1 MTRLFG
7 TDGVRGLANRELTA
21 ALALGLAQAS
31 AVVLTRG
38 HHADARR
45 AEGLRPTAVLARDP
59 RVSGEFLAA
68 AVAAGLAS
76 SGVDVLD
83 AGVITTPAAAFLVDD
98 ARADFGVM
106 ISASHNPAPDNGIK
120 FFAFGGTKLPDEV
133 EDRIEAT
140 MDAPRL
146 MPVGGDVGRIRRFA
160 DAEDRYVVHLLG
172 AVKNRLDGIHV
183 VLDCAHG
190 AAAGVSPEVFHDLG
204 AKVTVIGAD
213 PDGMNINDG
222 VGSTHLDNL
231 AAAVLEHGA
240 DVGIAHDGDA
250 DRCLAVDADGNVV
263 DGDQI
268 MAILAV
274 AMKERGDLVHD
285 TLVATVMSNLGLKR
299 AMAANGI
306 AMVETGVGDRYV
318 LEAMNEHGYNL
329 GGEQSG
335 HIVFADH
342 ATTGDGILTGLS
354 IVAEMAR
361 TGKSLAE
368 LASVMTV
375 FPQILINVR
384 GVDRTRLTGDEV
396 IDEAVVAAERELG
409 DSGRVLLRPSGT
421 EQLVRVMVEAASQD
435 DADRIAHSLAEVVRE
450 RLATAAA

>member
-1 MTRLFG
+1 MSRLFG

-21 ALALGLAQAS
+21 ALALGLSQAS
-31 AVVLTRG
+31 AVVLTKG

-45 AEGLRPTAVLARDP
+45 AEGRRPVAVVARDP
-59 RVSGEFLAA
+59 RISGEFLTA
-68 AVAAGLAS
+68 AVCAGLAS

-83 AGVITTPAAAFLVDD
+83 AGVIPTPAAAFLVDD
-98 ARADFGVM
+98 IGADFGVM

-133 EDRIEAT
+133 EDRIEAA
-140 MDAPRL
+140 MADPQL
-146 MPVGGDVGRIRRFA
+146 MPIGGDVGRIRRFA
-160 DAEDRYVVHLLG
+160 DAEDRYVLHLLG
-172 AVKNRLDGIHV
+172 ALPNRLDGIHV

-190 AAAGVSPEVFHDLG
+190 AAAAVSPEVFVDAG
-204 AKVTVIGAD
+204 ATITLIGAD
-213 PDGMNINDG
+213 PDGVNINDG

-231 AAAVLEHGA
+231 ARAVLEHGA

-268 MAILAV
+268 MAILAI
-274 AMKERGDLVHD
+274 AQKERGRLVDD
-285 TLVATVMSNLGLKR
+285 TLVATVMSNLGLTR
-299 AMAANGI
+299 AMADHGI
-306 AMVETGVGDRYV
+306 TVRQTRVGDRYV
-318 LEAMNEHGYNL
+318 LEDMNEHGYNL

-335 HIVFADH
+335 HIVASDY

-354 IVAEMAR
+354 LVARMAA

-375 FPQILINVR
+375 YPQILINVK
-384 GVDRTRLTGDEV
+384 GVDRDRLDGDEG
-396 IDEAVVAAERELG
+396 VAAAVATVSAELG
-409 DSGRVLLRPSGT
+409 DTGRVLLRPSGT
-421 EQLVRVMVEAASQD
+421 EPVVRVMVEAADQAT
-435 DADRIAHSLAEVVRE
+435 ADRVAHELAEVVRE
-450 RLATAAA
+450 RLAL

>member
-31 AVVLTRG
+31 AVVLTKG
-38 HHADARR
+38 HHADARK
-45 AEGLRPTAVLARDP
+45 AEGRRPVAVLARDP
-59 RVSGEFLAA
+59 RISGEFLSA

-83 AGVITTPAAAFLVDD
+83 AGVIPTPAAAFLVQNSG
-98 ARADFGVM
+98 ADFGVM

-160 DAEDRYVVHLLG
+160 DAEDRYVVHLMG
-172 AVKNRLDGIHV
+172 ALPHRLDGLHV

-190 AAAGVSPEVFHDLG
+190 AAAAVSPEAFALAG
-204 AKVTVIGAD
+204 ARVTLIGAD
-213 PDGMNINDG
+213 PDGVNINDG
-222 VGSTHLDNL
+222 VGSTHLDQL

-250 DRCLAVDADGNVV
+250 DRCLAVDAEGNVV
-263 DGDQI
+263 DGDMI
-268 MAILAV
+268 MAILALSLH
-274 AMKERGDLVHD
+274 ERGDLKDD

-299 AMAANGI
+299 AMRDHGI
-306 AMVETGVGDRYV
+306 TMLETGVGDRYV
-318 LEAMNEHGYNL
+318 LEEMNAHGYSL

-335 HIVFADH
+335 HIIFQKY
-342 ATTGDGILTGLS
+342 ATTGDGILTGLTL
-354 IVAEMAR
+354 VAEMAR

-375 FPQILINVR
+375 FPQVLINVR
-384 GVDRTRLTGDEV
+384 DVDREALKGDEV
-396 IDEAVVAAERELG
+396 VATAVRAAEDELG

-421 EQLVRVMVEAASQD
+421 EQLVRVMVEAASQPV
-435 DADRIAHSLAEVVRE
+435 ADRIAHTLAEVVRE
-450 RLATAAA
+450 QLAVSVG